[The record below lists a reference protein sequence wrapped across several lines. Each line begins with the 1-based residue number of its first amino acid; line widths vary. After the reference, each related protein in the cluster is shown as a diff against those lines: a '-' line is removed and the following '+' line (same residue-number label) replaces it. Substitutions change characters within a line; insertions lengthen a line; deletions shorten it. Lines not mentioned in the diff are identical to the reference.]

1 MSKFFNKATVA
12 APSAPLW
19 NYNLQDQ
26 IGNGGCHLAA
36 IPNVDAG
43 STLPQGTLVEVDFK
57 TRDAYIVKCAE
68 IVNGGTTSAPR
79 VNKNH
84 LYRAGDNVYV
94 SGTAVTISSI
104 DKSNISYDVFTLSAP
119 CAGAVS
125 GAFLENSVSAGESP
139 VLAHTPNAVTQ
150 EINTDVQPGYAIHAV
165 VISIHQDV
173 DTTPFTIPVSPE
185 LITEINKTGRF
196 LFY

>member
-1 MSKFFNKATVA
+1 MSKFFKVTPVA

-57 TRDAYIVKCAE
+57 TREVYVVKCAE
-68 IVNGGTTSAPR
+68 IISGGTTSAPR

-84 LYRAGDNVYV
+84 LYRAGDTVYV
-94 SGTAVTISSI
+94 SGAAVTINSI
-104 DKSNISYDVFTLSAP
+104 DESNSSYDVFNLSAS

-125 GAFLENSVSAGESP
+125 GAFLENSVSAGENP

-150 EINTDVQPGYAIHAV
+150 EVNTDVQPLYAINAV

-173 DTTPFTIPVSPE
+173 DTTPFTIPISPA